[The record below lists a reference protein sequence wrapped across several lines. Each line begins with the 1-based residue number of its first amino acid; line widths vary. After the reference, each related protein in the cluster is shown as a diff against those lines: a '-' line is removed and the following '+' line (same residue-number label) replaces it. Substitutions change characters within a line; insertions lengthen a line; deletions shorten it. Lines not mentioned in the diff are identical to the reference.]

1 MIVVDTNVI
10 CYALIWGDRTD
21 LALRVERLDP
31 NWKVPPLWRHEF
43 LNVLATSARAGV
55 IGAEQAEAILRRA
68 LDLLIPA
75 ESAVDMVAALRLAV
89 EHGIS
94 TYDAEYMSLALALQV
109 RCVTEDGRLQTRFPE
124 TAVSM
129 AAFCR

>member
-10 CYALIWGDRTD
+10 CYALISGEKTD
-21 LALRVERLDP
+21 LALRVERQYP
-31 NWKVPPLWRHEF
+31 NRKVPPLWRHEF

-55 IGAEQAEAILRRA
+55 IGAGQAEGIL
-68 LDLLIPA
+68 
-75 ESAVDMVAALRLAV
+75 
-89 EHGIS
+89 
-94 TYDAEYMSLALALQV
+94 LQV
-109 RCVTEDGRLQTRFPE
+109 RCVTDDSKLLATFPE